1 VSRRHVRT
9 TVGTAV
15 AVAVM
20 AVLAAGCGSSSSS
33 SSSTSSGGAPSSGTS
48 ASDAAA
54 TTTQPAATS
63 TKKFTIGIVSFASS
77 EPTST
82 LALQGLMAVAKQNGW
97 SASEIDPNGSESA
110 AIAGMQDFVQKK
122 VDVIITAVF
131 PSKGLLAGALAAKD
145 AGIPVVSLSGGTGVG
160 VQTQWDAGTLSGK
173 LIVAKMLHDTGAKGA
188 LLAFEYNDGLPCV
201 ERQAQLNTALK
212 AAHFS
217 SVTPEQVPIP
227 GQVTAGTS
235 FASAWLAKH
244 PGNGQPRTIWGCF
257 DDPVV
262 GAISAIK
269 SAGQTG
275 INTYGIDASVPALE
289 DVLHGT
295 MTATVFLNAYLGGE
309 ELARELPTAIANG
322 VNAAP
327 KEFSL
332 PAQVVDQQ
340 NIKAFL
346 KDNPDVLKQT
356 A

>member
-1 VSRRHVRT
+1 VSRTHLRT
-9 TVGTAV
+9 TVGLALAV
-15 AVAVM
+15 AVV

-33 SSSTSSGGAPSSGTS
+33 TSSSSTSS
-48 ASDAAA
+48 DAA
-54 TTTQPAATS
+54 TTASQPTAAS
-63 TKKFTIGIVSFASS
+63 NKKYTIGIVSFASS

-82 LALQGLMAVAKQNGW
+82 LALQGVTAAAKQNGW
-97 SASEIDPNGSESA
+97 SVSEIDPNGSESA
-110 AIAGMQDFVQKK
+110 AIAGMEDFVQKK

-131 PSKGLLAGALAAKD
+131 PSKGLLAGALAAKN

-173 LIVAKMLHDTGAKGA
+173 LIVNKMIQDTGGKGA

-201 ERQAQLNTALK
+201 ERQTQLGAALK
-212 AAHFS
+212 TAHFS
-217 SVTPEQVPIP
+217 SATTEQVPIP
-227 GQVTAGTS
+227 GQVAAGTS
-235 FASAWLAKH
+235 FASAWLADH
-244 PGNGQPRTIWGCF
+244 PSNGQPRTIWGCF

-275 INTYGIDASVPALE
+275 IRTYGIDASVPALE
-289 DVLHGT
+289 DILHGT

-322 VNAAP
+322 VNAPP

-332 PAQVVDQQ
+332 PAVLVDQE
-340 NIKAFL
+340 NIRAFL
-346 KDNPDVLKQT
+346 KQYPDVLKQT
-356 A
+356 S

>member
-1 VSRRHVRT
+1 MSRRHVRT
-9 TVGTAV
+9 TVGIAL

-33 SSSTSSGGAPSSGTS
+33 SSTSSGGAPSSGAS

-54 TTTQPAATS
+54 TTTQSASTS
-63 TKKFTIGIVSFASS
+63 TKKYTIGIVSFASS

-82 LALQGLMAVAKQNGW
+82 LALQGVMAVAKQNGW

-131 PSKGLLAGALAAKD
+131 PSKGLLAGALAAKN

-332 PAQVVDQQ
+332 PAQLVDQQ

>member
-1 VSRRHVRT
+1 VSRMYLRT
-9 TVGTAV
+9 TAGVAL

-20 AVLAAGCGSSSSS
+20 AVLVAGCGSSSSTS
-33 SSSTSSGGAPSSGTS
+33 SSGASSSTSSGSTANTS
-48 ASDAAA
+48 QTTAAA
-54 TTTQPAATS
+54 S
-63 TKKFTIGIVSFASS
+63 TKKYTIGIVSFASS

-82 LALQGLMAVAKQNGW
+82 LALQGVKAVAKENGW
-97 SASEIDPNGSESA
+97 SVTEIDPNGSESA
-110 AIAGMQDFVQKK
+110 AIAGIQDFVQKK
-122 VDVIITAVF
+122 VNVIITAVF
-131 PSKGLLAGALAAKD
+131 PSKGLLAGVLAAKN

-160 VQTQWDAGTLSGK
+160 VQTQWDAGTQSGK
-173 LIVAKMLHDTGAKGA
+173 LIVNKMLQDTGGKGA

-201 ERQAQLNTALK
+201 ERQAVLTAALK
-212 AAHFS
+212 TAHFS
-217 SVTPEQVPIP
+217 PVTTEQVPIP
-227 GQVTAGTS
+227 GQVAAGTS
-235 FASAWLAKH
+235 FASAWLANH
-244 PGNGQPRTIWGCF
+244 PSNGQPRTIWGCF

-262 GAISAIK
+262 GAISAMK

-295 MTATVFLNAYLGGE
+295 MTATVFLNAYLGGQ

-332 PAQVVDQQ
+332 PATLVDQQ

-346 KDNPDVLKQT
+346 KRYPNVLKQT
-356 A
+356 S

>member
-1 VSRRHVRT
+1 VSRTYLRT
-9 TVGTAV
+9 TAGVVLAV
-15 AVAVM
+15 AVV

-33 SSSTSSGGAPSSGTS
+33 TSSSSASSSSTSSGSAASTTQTS
-48 ASDAAA
+48 AAA
-54 TTTQPAATS
+54 P
-63 TKKFTIGIVSFASS
+63 KKYTIGIVSFASS

-82 LALQGLMAVAKQNGW
+82 LALQGVTAVAKQNGW
-97 SASEIDPNGSESA
+97 SVSEIDPNGSESA

-131 PSKGLLAGALAAKD
+131 PSKGLLAGALAAKN

-173 LIVAKMLHDTGAKGA
+173 MIVNKMIHDTGGKGA

-201 ERQAQLNTALK
+201 ERQAVLNVALK
-212 AAHFS
+212 TAHFS
-217 SVTPEQVPIP
+217 SVTTDQVPIP
-227 GQVTAGTS
+227 GQVAAGTS
-235 FASAWLAKH
+235 FAAAWLADH
-244 PGNGQPRTIWGCF
+244 PSDGEPRTIWGCF

-262 GAISAIK
+262 GASSAVK

-289 DVLHGT
+289 NVLHGT
-295 MTATVFLNAYLGGE
+295 MTATVFLNAYLGGQ

-332 PAQVVDQQ
+332 PATLVDQQ

-346 KDNPDVLKQT
+346 KQYPNVLKQT

>member
-1 VSRRHVRT
+1 
-9 TVGTAV
+9 
-15 AVAVM
+15 
-20 AVLAAGCGSSSSS
+20 
-33 SSSTSSGGAPSSGTS
+33 
-48 ASDAAA
+48 
-54 TTTQPAATS
+54 
-63 TKKFTIGIVSFASS
+63 
-77 EPTST
+77 
-82 LALQGLMAVAKQNGW
+82 
-97 SASEIDPNGSESA
+97 
-110 AIAGMQDFVQKK
+110 
-122 VDVIITAVF
+122 
-131 PSKGLLAGALAAKD
+131 
-145 AGIPVVSLSGGTGVG
+145 
-160 VQTQWDAGTLSGK
+160 
-173 LIVAKMLHDTGAKGA
+173 

-201 ERQAQLNTALK
+201 ERQAQLNAALK

>member
-1 VSRRHVRT
+1 MSRTHLRT
-9 TVGTAV
+9 TVGVAL

-33 SSSTSSGGAPSSGTS
+33 TSSGGASSSGTS
-48 ASDAAA
+48 PSAAA
-54 TTTQPAATS
+54 STTQSAS
-63 TKKFTIGIVSFASS
+63 TTAKKYTIGIVSFASS

-82 LALQGLMAVAKQNGW
+82 LALQGVMAVAKQNGW
-97 SASEIDPNGSESA
+97 SVSEIDPNGSESA

-131 PSKGLLAGALAAKD
+131 PSKGLLAGALAAKN
-145 AGIPVVSLSGGTGVG
+145 ANIPVVSLSGGTGVG
-160 VQTQWDAGTLSGK
+160 VQTQWDAGNLSGK
-173 LIVAKMLHDTGAKGA
+173 LLVAKMIHDSGGKGA
-188 LLAFEYNDGLPCV
+188 LLAYEYNDGLPCV
-201 ERQAQLNTALK
+201 ERQAQLNAALK
-212 AAHFS
+212 TAHFS
-217 SVTPEQVPIP
+217 SVTTEQVPIP

-269 SAGQTG
+269 STGQTG
-275 INTYGIDASVPALE
+275 IGTYGIDASVPALE

-295 MTATVFLNAYLGGE
+295 MSATVFLNAYLGGQ
-309 ELARELPTAIANG
+309 ELARELPTAITNG

-332 PAQVVDQQ
+332 PAELVDQQ

-346 KDNPDVLKQT
+346 KKNPSVLKQS

>member
-1 VSRRHVRT
+1 VSRTHWRR
-9 TVGTAV
+9 TVGVALPAAV
-15 AVAVM
+15 V

-33 SSSTSSGGAPSSGTS
+33 TSSSSGSGSTLAASSS
-48 ASDAAA
+48 
-54 TTTQPAATS
+54 TQPAAPS
-63 TKKFTIGIVSFASS
+63 KKYTIGIVSFASS

-82 LALQGLMAVAKQNGW
+82 LALQGVTAIAKQNGW
-97 SASEIDPNGSESA
+97 SVSEIDPNGSESA
-110 AIAGMQDFVQKK
+110 AIAGMEDFVQKK

-131 PSKGLLAGALAAKD
+131 PSKGLLAGALAAKN

-173 LIVAKMLHDTGAKGA
+173 LIVNKMIQDTGGKGG

-201 ERQAQLNTALK
+201 ERQAVLNAALK
-212 AAHFS
+212 TAHFS
-217 SVTPEQVPIP
+217 SVTTDQVPIP
-227 GQVTAGTS
+227 GQVAAGTS
-235 FASAWLAKH
+235 FASAWLADH
-244 PGNGQPRTIWGCF
+244 PSNGQPRTIWGCF

-262 GAISAIK
+262 GAISAMK
-269 SAGQTG
+269 SAGQTR

-332 PAQVVDQQ
+332 PATLVDQQ

-346 KDNPDVLKQT
+346 KQYPNVLKQT